1 MTMIKTRDSSQIIGI
16 DNIHDF
22 RNKRND
28 IKLSNPDLLVSNQ
41 FSREPTSK
49 SKLITGTYIPK

>member
-1 MTMIKTRDSSQIIGI
+1 MTMIKTRDSLQIISI

-28 IKLSNPDLLVSNQ
+28 TKLSNPDLLVSNKL
-41 FSREPTSK
+41 SREPTSK
-49 SKLITGTYIPK
+49 SKFITGTYIPK